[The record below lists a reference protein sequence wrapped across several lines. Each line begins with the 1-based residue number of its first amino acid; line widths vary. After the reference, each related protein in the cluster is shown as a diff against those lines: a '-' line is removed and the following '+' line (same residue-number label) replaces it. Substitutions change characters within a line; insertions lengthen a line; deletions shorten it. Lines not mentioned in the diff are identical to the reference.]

1 MFVPA
6 IVQKLWA
13 KIKYLPP
20 EVPLMIILVSV
31 GLGSFA
37 LGRLSILT
45 ELDSDVA
52 ISTMPMVEEK
62 PMALGGLVVASRTG
76 KRYYFPWCTN
86 TIAEKNKVWFKD
98 EAAAKAAGYTAAQS
112 CAGLK

>member
-1 MFVPA
+1 VPA

-20 EVPLMIILVSV
+20 EVPLIVIIASV
-31 GLGSFA
+31 GVGSFA
-37 LGRLSILT
+37 LGRLSVLT
-45 ELDSDVA
+45 EIKNSARVESVA
-52 ISTMPMVEEK
+52 MTEQK
-62 PMALGGLVVASRTG
+62 PLAIGGLVVASRTG
-76 KRYYFPWCTN
+76 KRYYFPWCAN

-98 EAAAKAAGYTAAQS
+98 EAAAKAAGYTAAQN